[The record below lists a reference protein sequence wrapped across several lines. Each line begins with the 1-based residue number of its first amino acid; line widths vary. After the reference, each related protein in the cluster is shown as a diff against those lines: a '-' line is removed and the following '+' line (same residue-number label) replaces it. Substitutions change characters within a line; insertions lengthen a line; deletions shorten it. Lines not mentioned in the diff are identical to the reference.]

1 MDDRTTGPGANP
13 LRRKADRARTA
24 LHAAFAVACLIAVVC
39 GAVVG
44 WAAWTDGRHTA
55 ETVARH
61 RHVVMAVT
69 VGGTTYRA
77 GGRPSDRTTT
87 VAAATWHYPPDRA
100 HRETVSVPP
109 GTRQGDTVRVWVDDR
124 GNAVAAPPDTAE
136 LALEAFVFGT
146 AAFMGTLLV
155 SGVLVAFGLRIVDAR
170 CARAWE
176 SEWEDVEPLW
186 TGRMRPDQGADD
198 G

>member
-13 LRRKADRARTA
+13 LRRKADGARTG

-44 WAAWTDGRHTA
+44 WSAWTDGSRTA
-55 ETVARH
+55 ATVVPH
-61 RHVVMAVT
+61 RHAVMAVT
-69 VGGTTYRA
+69 VDGTTYQA
-77 GGRPSDRTTT
+77 GGGPSDRTIT
-87 VAAATWHYPPDRA
+87 VAPVTWHYPPDRA

-109 GTRQGDTVRVWVDDR
+109 GTRKGDTVRVWVDDR

-136 LALEAFVFGT
+136 LALEAFGFGT
-146 AAFMGTLLV
+146 VALTGTLLV
-155 SGVLVAFGLRIVDAR
+155 SGVLVRFGLRIVDAR

-176 SEWEDVEPLW
+176 TEWEDVEPLW
-186 TGRMRPDQGADD
+186 TGRLRPDQGADD